1 MRFSAAIQPQQPLH
15 TVAGTTPRTST
26 ASDFI
31 RRIVAGEL
39 VERPLPAPVLTDDL
53 PADLDQRVRLVGE
66 W

>member
-1 MRFSAAIQPQQPLH
+1 MRFSAAIQPQQPL
-15 TVAGTTPRTST
+15 RTST

-31 RRIVAGEL
+31 RRIVSGQL
-39 VERPLPAPVLTDDL
+39 PQQQQPTPKDVEEL